1 MADLVGAEMVPQST
15 AVRSREMKAIQEL
28 AQRRSL
34 GGMLS
39 AERVEPWQYGV
50 ASNLNRF
57 LLQSSRQDY
66 VRFIELLKEGQKW
79 EEALRGAYGSSPDE
93 LLAHYG
99 RIINVPDLRP

>member
-1 MADLVGAEMVPQST
+1 
-15 AVRSREMKAIQEL
+15 
-28 AQRRSL
+28 
-34 GGMLS
+34 
-39 AERVEPWQYGV
+39 
-50 ASNLNRF
+50 
-57 LLQSSRQDY
+57 